1 MELDEL
7 LQRIRNQQ
15 QLEAMAER
23 PPHVTDSERTM
34 QELRADNEFLRRMIV
49 DLQRQLE
56 ESNAINKR
64 NSEQLDRLYKM
75 LDNSQEEKRQFLAI
89 IEKLESQ
96 LAVSNKMMYGRK
108 SVKGIGKVKES
119 KGRDDDKDDF
129 DGTPGSISVS
139 VEAEAPAD
147 TSRQSSVTSRKG
159 RTYKKLEA
167 DTKVF
172 HKSDLNQLPEGST
185 VISKDIKKIFDQVS
199 MVVEHDFEMVTYK
212 TVSGKVETKYFPC
225 KEDRESH
232 IYNEAVPHTH
242 ITAGMLSQ
250 LAFDCQEM
258 STPVYRE
265 MSRILD
271 QNMKTCRQT
280 VQNWLVQGGR
290 MLNNLIP
297 ALKQVALAEGEN
309 TNCDETWCRVKTAR
323 RYKKHYIW
331 CLVNKA
337 QKTVI
342 FFYDEG
348 SRGMNALKDFLGDS
362 KIKSMQTDGY
372 NVYMYLDKEKELL
385 NIEHLC
391 CWAHARQKFKLAY
404 EQGSDERARYFLE
417 QIGELYR
424 LEKLY
429 KSEKLTTVEIKERRN
444 SAETNTIIANLA
456 CRLND
461 MLNIYDNL
469 SSQMQKAVNYLKNF
483 WKQLVAYRNDGN
495 YSIDN
500 NLAERSIRPMTV
512 LRKNIMMYGSS
523 KGAEI
528 SAIYHTIIETCKL
541 SGISPRRYMEQ
552 YINAVNSGR
561 KDYENLLP
569 STIGR

>member
-15 QLEAMAER
+15 QLDAMAER

-56 ESNAINKR
+56 ETNAINKR

-75 LDNSQEEKRQFLAI
+75 LDNSQEEKKQFLAI

-108 SVKGIGKVKES
+108 SVKGIGKSKEN

-129 DGTPGSISVS
+129 DGTSGSIALS
-139 VEAEAPAD
+139 VEEETPEEP
-147 TSRQSSVTSRKG
+147 SKPSSVTSRKG

-212 TVSGKVETKYFPC
+212 TVTGKVETKYFPY
-225 KEDRESH
+225 KDDKESH

-242 ITAGMLSQ
+242 VTAGMLSQ

-265 MSRILD
+265 MSRIFD

-280 VQNWLVQGGR
+280 VLNWLSQGGK

-297 ALKQVALAEGEN
+297 ALKQIALAEGEN
-309 TNCDETWCRVKTAR
+309 TNCDETWCRVKTAK

-331 CLVNKA
+331 CLANKA

-342 FFYDEG
+342 FFYDQG

-391 CWAHARQKFKLAY
+391 CWAHARQKFKLALD
-404 EQGSDERARYFLE
+404 QGSDERARYFLE
-417 QIGELYR
+417 QIEELYR
-424 LEKLY
+424 LEKRY
-429 KSEKLTTVEIKERRN
+429 KSDKLTSEEIKEMRN
-444 SAETNTIIANLA
+444 SAETNTIISNLA
-456 CRLND
+456 CQLND
-461 MLNIYDNL
+461 MLNIHDNL
-469 SSQMQKAVNYLKNF
+469 SSLMQKAVCYLKNF
-483 WKQLVAYRNDGN
+483 WKQLVAYRNDGS

-552 YINAVNSGR
+552 YFKAVNSGR
-561 KDYENLLP
+561 TDYENLLP